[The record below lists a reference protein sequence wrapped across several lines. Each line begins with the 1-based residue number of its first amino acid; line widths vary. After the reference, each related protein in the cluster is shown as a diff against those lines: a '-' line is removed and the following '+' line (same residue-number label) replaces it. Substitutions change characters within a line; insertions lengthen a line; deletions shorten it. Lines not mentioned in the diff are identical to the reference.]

1 MGNFALTA
9 HMHFRIAPQ
18 EKLLVEQA
26 AEVMG
31 LKPNTYARQR
41 LMEAAERDLN
51 ALMLE
56 QRLVLHEEAWDQL
69 IAIMEAPPLIENNKL
84 TRAALRH
91 KKAVR

>member
-1 MGNFALTA
+1 MGSSALSD

-41 LMEAAERDLN
+41 LIEAAERDLE
-51 ALMLE
+51 ALMHE
-56 QRLVLHEEAWDQL
+56 QRLVLSEEAWNQL
-69 IAIMEAPPLIENNKL
+69 VAIMEAPTVQENKKL

-91 KKAVR
+91 KKMVN